1 MPTPQAVL
9 FGGSSQHSTNAGTLD
24 IKQVLLGDCWI
35 LDLEKAKRTKNDP
48 SIWRPI
54 ARQDAD
60 HLAYGPYGG
69 DMEKIRDCYES
80 QGRING
86 INS

>member
-1 MPTPQAVL
+1 MFTKAVL
-9 FGGSSQHSTNAGTLD
+9 FGGSSQHSTNAERLD
-24 IKQVLLGDCWI
+24 IKQVLLSDCWI

-48 SIWRPI
+48 SIRRPI

-60 HLAYGPYGG
+60 HLAYGPYG
-69 DMEKIRDCYES
+69 DMEKIRDWNES
-80 QGRING
+80 QGRIDG

>member
-1 MPTPQAVL
+1 MFPKAVL
-9 FGGSSQHSTNAGTLD
+9 FGGSSQKNTTAGRLT

-60 HLAYGPYGG
+60 HLAYGPYG
-69 DMEKIRDCYES
+69 DMEKIRDWNES
-80 QGRING
+80 QGRIDG

>member
-1 MPTPQAVL
+1 ML
-9 FGGSSQHSTNAGTLD
+9 FGGSSQHKTNAERLEH
-24 IKQVLLGDCWI
+24 IKQVLLSDCWI

-60 HLAYGPYGG
+60 HLAYGPYG
-69 DMEKIRDCYES
+69 DMEKIRDWNES
-80 QGRING
+80 QGRNNG